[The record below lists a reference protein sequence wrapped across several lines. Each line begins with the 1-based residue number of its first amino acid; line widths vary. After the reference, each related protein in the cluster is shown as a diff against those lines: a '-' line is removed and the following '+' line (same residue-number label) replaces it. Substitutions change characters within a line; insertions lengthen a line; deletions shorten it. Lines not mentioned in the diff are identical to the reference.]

1 MQALRFLQTEVAE
14 VADRASAEGDVLRE
28 LIAPLVQV
36 GRPAPS
42 SPTAATSP
50 EAVTPETFRA
60 RREVFEQPMV
70 SFPSE
75 AKESSTDLAGVGG
88 EIDHEWQWNNVVSWR
103 CTLDRY
109 IQCLCIDF
117 LLSSEAWA

>member
-1 MQALRFLQTEVAE
+1 VQVLKFLQTEVAE
-14 VADRASAEGDVLRE
+14 VADHASAEGDVLRE

-60 RREVFEQPMV
+60 GKEVFEQPMV
-70 SFPSE
+70 PFPSE
-75 AKESSTDLAGVGG
+75 AKESSAGLVG
-88 EIDHEWQWNNVVSWR
+88 VSNWYEEGGG
-103 CTLDRY
+103 D
-109 IQCLCIDF
+109 
-117 LLSSEAWA
+117 